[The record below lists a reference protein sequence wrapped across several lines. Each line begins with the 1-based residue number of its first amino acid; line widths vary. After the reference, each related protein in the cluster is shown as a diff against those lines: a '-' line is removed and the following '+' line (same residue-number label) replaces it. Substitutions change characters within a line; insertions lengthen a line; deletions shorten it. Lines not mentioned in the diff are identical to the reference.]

1 MQTEDDQLVKKS
13 YSLQSSGSERITNEK
28 TEGKSCRNIWRW
40 RCCQKRRVVNEVK
53 ELEDVIKKLFEE

>member
-1 MQTEDDQLVKKS
+1 MQTEDDSLVKKS
-13 YSLQSSGSERITNEK
+13 YSLNSPGRERSTNEK
-28 TEGKSCRNIWRW
+28 TEEKSGRNIWSW